1 MKPPSLQRMPR
12 PLVCFPEGKT
22 TVAKV
27 VYAKLCY
34 EFESCCF
41 LENVR
46 EQSQKHGLNYLH
58 DKLLFELLK
67 DEPPHNC
74 TAEVVGSKFVLRRLA
89 NKKVLIVLNDVNGFE
104 QLEYLAR
111 EFVCLGPGSRVIITT
126 RDKHLLI
133 RRVDKIH
140 EVKEL
145 NFQDSLKLFSLVA
158 FRDSNP
164 QMEYIELS
172 ERAVAYTKGNPLALK
187 VFGFTFPFQKYRR
200 ENKDHVMRLLD
211 ACGFYATIGIETLQD
226 KALGTD
232 AIEGIML
239 DMSQIRELHL
249 SADIF
254 KKMAKLRLLKFYSP
268 FNGRSC
274 KMHLPT
280 GLESLPHKLRYLH
293 WNEYPLMSLPSTF
306 SGEMLVQLRMPRSH
320 VKKLWDGLQD
330 FVNLKGIDLTA
341 STQLMELPDL
351 SKATKLE
358 IQNIAHCV
366 NLSHVHPSIL
376 SLDTL
381 VDFVLYGCKKLK
393 SLHLRSV
400 KYIVLN
406 GCFNLQEFSLTS
418 GEINVLNLRG
428 TAIETLD
435 ISIGRLS
442 KIEKLSVCQ
451 SLKYVPKELPSLTCL
466 SELNLHNCRQLD
478 MPNLHNL
485 LDALRSVRKLIL
497 DECCNFSRVP
507 CNIKHLWCL
516 EYLSLRDCTGLRF
529 IPQLPPS
536 AEHLDAINCTS
547 LETVLPLMPLRQ
559 PGQNDIS
566 ISFENCLK
574 LDEHSKYGITEYANF
589 TMKHVAYANDSGSHH
604 LNKRGGAVCFPGSK
618 VPEWF
623 ENRTTTPAC
632 VTVQLPPP
640 SHLLGFAFC
649 VVLSQFQS
657 NAKYEY
663 HQIVCRW
670 CLEDGKSVGY
680 IRRWYYK
687 AIRELNSDHVYVWF
701 CEPKHI
707 GLIGIKECG
716 VCPIYTSKYYSFTNH
731 RELDMMLEH
740 RAREITMAVGNS
752 DETESNGIK
761 TQVQNQEKDSSCYC
775 LPGMSLVEA
784 IMEIGKHLRWSNWE
798 ISGRFFVCLLIEKQ
812 MEKNRNRKMYS

>member
-1 MKPPSLQRMPR
+1 MFLFKWLTGFRQLKGNRPYCFHAVDGAPRFIQGNKAWNTKYR
-12 PLVCFPEGKT
+12 PLRK
-22 TVAKV
+22 
-27 VYAKLCY
+27 
-34 EFESCCF
+34 FESCSSLYFITWHPCWF
-41 LENVR
+41 CSIWLQETQESSFKICQVHCAQWLL
-46 EQSQKHGLNYLH
+46 QSTGIFT
-58 DKLLFELLK
+58 D
-67 DEPPHNC
+67 
-74 TAEVVGSKFVLRRLA
+74 LRR
-89 NKKVLIVLNDVNGFE
+89 NKRVE
-104 QLEYLAR
+104 LE
-111 EFVCLGPGSRVIITT
+111 
-126 RDKHLLI
+126 
-133 RRVDKIH
+133 
-140 EVKEL
+140 
-145 NFQDSLKLFSLVA
+145 
-158 FRDSNP
+158 RDSN
-164 QMEYIELS
+164 
-172 ERAVAYTKGNPLALK
+172 R
-187 VFGFTFPFQKYRR
+187 
-200 ENKDHVMRLLD
+200 
-211 ACGFYATIGIETLQD
+211 
-226 KALGTD
+226 
-232 AIEGIML
+232 
-239 DMSQIRELHL
+239 
-249 SADIF
+249 
-254 KKMAKLRLLKFYSP
+254 
-268 FNGRSC
+268 
-274 KMHLPT
+274 
-280 GLESLPHKLRYLH
+280 
-293 WNEYPLMSLPSTF
+293 
-306 SGEMLVQLRMPRSH
+306 
-320 VKKLWDGLQD
+320 
-330 FVNLKGIDLTA
+330 
-341 STQLMELPDL
+341 
-351 SKATKLE
+351 
-358 IQNIAHCV
+358 NI
-366 NLSHVHPSIL
+366 S
-376 SLDTL
+376 
-381 VDFVLYGCKKLK
+381 
-393 SLHLRSV
+393 
-400 KYIVLN
+400 
-406 GCFNLQEFSLTS
+406 
-418 GEINVLNLRG
+418 
-428 TAIETLD
+428 

-687 AIRELNSDHVYVWF
+687 AIRELNSDHVYVWYEPS
-701 CEPKHI
+701 CEKI
-707 GLIGIKECG
+707 IDIL
-716 VCPIYTSKYYSFTNH
+716 
-731 RELDMMLEH
+731 
-740 RAREITMAVGNS
+740 S
-752 DETESNGIK
+752 DR
-761 TQVQNQEKDSSCYC
+761 
-775 LPGMSLVEA
+775 
-784 IMEIGKHLRWSNWE
+784 H
-798 ISGRFFVCLLIEKQ
+798 
-812 MEKNRNRKMYS
+812 